1 MPCLACSAK
10 MRQHWGRTQQGTA
23 TSRHCLVGGSGGGV
37 CVQLQGHQ
45 GNGSNAAKAATGKQ
59 IPKGNATGTQQ
70 GCNRKPA
77 AMTGERSRNPARTQ
91 EVGRVV
97 TGMQRKQQKP
107 QQEFCRAVAG
117 TQRERLGP
125 QQIRRGSAA
134 GTQQKRQGAQQE
146 RSRKSAGLQQE
157 RTQQKRPGPQETQ
170 GQHSRNPA
178 GMPDLFQEL
187 YNSNP

>member
-1 MPCLACSAK
+1 MRRLAMIAGTPVPCLACSAK

-59 IPKGNATGTQQ
+59 IPKGNAAGTQQ

-77 AMTGERSRNPARTQ
+77 AMTGGRSRNPARTQ

-107 QQEFCRAVAG
+107 QQEPSRA
-117 TQRERLGP
+117 
-125 QQIRRGSAA
+125 AA

-170 GQHSRNPA
+170 GERSRNPA
-178 GMPDLFQEL
+178 GMQRKRLGL
-187 YNSNP
+187 GYSRK